1 MSIIDELQ
9 SLRGS
14 ALQRIES
21 AADLGALDAVRVEV
35 LGKKGSLTGVLRGL
49 GTLPAEAR
57 PTVGKVSNEVRS
69 AIESALESRRAVLG
83 EAALEA
89 RVAADAVDITL
100 PGRKRLPG
108 RKHLINQIV
117 DEIVDIF
124 TGLGYMVAEGPETEL
139 DYYNFTALNHPPT
152 HPARSATDTF
162 YVKDLSGELTDQTG
176 PLTDV
181 LLRTHTS
188 PVQVRVMER
197 QKPPVYIICPGRV
210 YRRDIAD
217 PSHLPQFHQ
226 IEGLAVDENITFG
239 DLKGTLDYVC
249 KELFGKD
256 RKTRFRPH
264 FFPFTEPSAEVDVS
278 CGICSGSG
286 CRFCKNTGW
295 QEILGCGMVDPNVLG
310 HVDFDPEVYT
320 GFAFGMGVERIAALR
335 YDIPDLRMLV
345 EGDMRFLRQF

>member
-1 MSIIDELQ
+1 MGIIDELE
-9 SLRGS
+9 SLKASTLERIRVADDLA
-14 ALQRIES
+14 ALE
-21 AADLGALDAVRVEV
+21 AVRVEV
-35 LGKKGSLTGVLRGL
+35 LGKKGTLTGVLRGL
-49 GTLPAEAR
+49 GALPAEER
-57 PTVGKVSNEVRS
+57 PAVGKTSNEVRA
-69 AIESALESRRAVLG
+69 AIERALEERKSVLAD
-83 EAALEA
+83 AALAA
-89 RVAADAVDITL
+89 RVAADAVDVTL

-108 RKHLINQIV
+108 RKHLINQII
-117 DEIVDIF
+117 DELVDIF
-124 TGLGYMVAEGPETEL
+124 TGLGYRVAEGPEAEL

-162 YVKDLSGELTDQTG
+162 YVRDLSDEAAAQGG
-176 PLTDV
+176 PVTDV

-226 IEGLAVDENITFG
+226 VEGLVVDEGITFG

-278 CGICSGSG
+278 CGICGGSG
-286 CRFCKNTGW
+286 CRFCKYTGW
-295 QEILGCGMVDPNVLG
+295 QEILGCGMVDPNVFG
-310 HVDFDPEVYT
+310 YVDIDPEVHT